1 LAIVAQLSRW
11 VVSSCG
17 RPSTGQRPTMSCGS
31 WPFLSCSHRSAGGR
45 ITWTNNPLSV
55 NYDQWCER
63 QKLTYVKFWRN
74 VIRNVNFCNFFTFTL
89 TWRICYFLLTF
100 YVYVWRKL
108 KFSCLFEHVIFQFC
122 EKFWRVWKIVCFT
135 RFYSFFLQ

>member
-1 LAIVAQLSRW
+1 MNGFSGTSKYLLSKKCHQSRFF
-11 VVSSCG
+11 SL
-17 RPSTGQRPTMSCGS
+17 GQDHCRVMSYLTKHDPCCFLFCHL
-31 WPFLSCSHRSAGGR
+31 FLSS
-45 ITWTNNPLSV
+45 LS
-55 NYDQWCER
+55 NSQWCER